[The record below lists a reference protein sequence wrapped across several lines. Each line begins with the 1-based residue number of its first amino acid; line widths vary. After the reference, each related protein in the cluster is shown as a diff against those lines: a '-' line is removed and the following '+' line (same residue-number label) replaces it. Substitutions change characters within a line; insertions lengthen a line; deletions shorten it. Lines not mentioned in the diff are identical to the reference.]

1 MLTII
6 YPEAFTRGLNGTAQ
20 GAGFEGCFAR
30 EQDGNVAKDATA
42 ADASVMVW

>member
-20 GAGFEGCFAR
+20 GPGFDGCFAR
-30 EQDGNVAKDATA
+30 EQDGNGRNSDPMGKIA
-42 ADASVMVW
+42 AIGL

>member
-20 GAGFEGCFAR
+20 GSGFEGCFAS
-30 EQDGNVAKDATA
+30 EQDRNMRKSAHSAPDGVI
-42 ADASVMVW
+42 VL